1 MPFYIVVVFTNSP
14 GSDLKQCAALNIV
27 KVSKIIP
34 PQKCAPPNCKDT
46 CHGMGEGAI
55 WPPTISAGSNLLAVV
70 IKVGRWAEK

>member
-1 MPFYIVVVFTNSP
+1 MEYPSAE
-14 GSDLKQCAALNIV
+14 SRLKQWAALNIV

-34 PQKCAPPNCKDT
+34 PQKCAPPNLCKDT
-46 CHGMGEGAI
+46 CHGMGEGAF